1 MIDDV
6 LKEREKTHG
15 AFAHHAY
22 ASQLLKSVMREMPN
36 WSKLNDEDKEALEM
50 IAHKIA
56 RILCGDPNHADHWV
70 DISGYA
76 TLRIER

>member
-1 MIDDV
+1 MIES
-6 LKEREKTHG
+6 LLNERHKTHG
-15 AFAHHAY
+15 NFREHAIVT
-22 ASQLLKSVMREMPN
+22 QLLKRIMRNSPN
-36 WSKLNDEDKEALEM
+36 WASLSMDDKEALEM

-76 TLRIER
+76 TLRVKR